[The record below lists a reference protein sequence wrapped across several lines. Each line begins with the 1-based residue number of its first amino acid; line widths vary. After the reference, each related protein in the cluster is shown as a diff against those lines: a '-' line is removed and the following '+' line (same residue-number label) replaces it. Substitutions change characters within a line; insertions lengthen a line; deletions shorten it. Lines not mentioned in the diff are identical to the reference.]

1 MGDSGKD
8 KTPGRQFHGSALVV
22 DDNSVNLIVAVN
34 VLKKYGLEV
43 AKASSGEEA
52 LEILANAR
60 FDLLFLDLRMPEMS
74 GEEVFEALRA
84 DPARFDQEMK
94 VIILTAAEEGELGE
108 KRGRLDELGAAGYL
122 GKPINRKAME
132 EILAANLD
140 SDADKPQETQGRAI
154 SASELMSLAD
164 ALEEKQYRAG
174 EGMLKR
180 LLAAGGNASQRDVL
194 LRIEAA
200 WQEFD
205 FTKALMLC
213 RHLAREN
220 KGAAS

>member
-1 MGDSGKD
+1 MDITCTAKLSSSACLAPSG
-8 KTPGRQFHGSALVV
+8 TSAGGALSALLGATG
-22 DDNSVNLIVAVN
+22 N
-34 VLKKYGLEV
+34 
-43 AKASSGEEA
+43 ASDYDA
-52 LEILANAR
+52 W
-60 FDLLFLDLRMPEMS
+60 
-74 GEEVFEALRA
+74 
-84 DPARFDQEMK
+84 
-94 VIILTAAEEGELGE
+94 
-108 KRGRLDELGAAGYL
+108 LDELGAAGYL

-140 SDADKPQETQGRAI
+140 SDADKPQETEGRAI